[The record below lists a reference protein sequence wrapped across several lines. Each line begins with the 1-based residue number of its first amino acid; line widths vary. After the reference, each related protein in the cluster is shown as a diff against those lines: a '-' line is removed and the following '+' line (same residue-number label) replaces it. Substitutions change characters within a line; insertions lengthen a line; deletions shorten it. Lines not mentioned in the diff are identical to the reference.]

1 MQNNSIKLPNRYK
14 CIGFTNL
21 GLVYQQGKGIN
32 SMADQIPFDQD
43 PDPGRDTYF
52 QRSGSD
58 SDTISKNMMLI
69 LITKLFKPS
78 RCVRENASAS
88 GHSNFV

>member
-1 MQNNSIKLPNRYK
+1 MQNNSIKLLSRYK
-14 CIGFTNL
+14 CIIGFTNL
-21 GLVYQQGKGIN
+21 GLLYQLGKGIN

-58 SDTISKNMMLI
+58 SDTI
-69 LITKLFKPS
+69 
-78 RCVRENASAS
+78 
-88 GHSNFV
+88 

>member
-1 MQNNSIKLPNRYK
+1 MQNNSNKLPNRYK

-58 SDTISKNMMLI
+58 SDTISKKYDAYFNYKI
-69 LITKLFKPS
+69 IQT
-78 RCVRENASAS
+78 
-88 GHSNFV
+88 